1 MKNIRDYL
9 YVIFIGLLLYLS
21 GAVILGG
28 ISYFIDMTIGI
39 DFISVLLYFLSS
51 IFLTRQVL
59 KGITIRNKF
68 VSIILPIYT
77 ALMYFLKDFIAILV
91 INMVNGGTFLESL
104 MIIPHIYYINFI
116 TVFQIDFSV
125 DGVFSA
131 IIRLLITIL
140 DILIMAVGVYNSYK
154 ITKRE

>member
-104 MIIPHIYYINFI
+104 MIIPYIYYINFI

>member
-104 MIIPHIYYINFI
+104 MIIPYIYYINFI

-140 DILIMAVGVYNSYK
+140 DTLIMAVGVYNSYK

>member
-1 MKNIRDYL
+1 MT
-9 YVIFIGLLLYLS
+9 LS
-21 GAVILGG
+21 RH
-28 ISYFIDMTIGI
+28 FIDITIGI

-104 MIIPHIYYINFI
+104 MIIPYIYYINFI

-125 DGVFSA
+125 DGVFST

>member
-28 ISYFIDMTIGI
+28 ISYFIDITIGI

-104 MIIPHIYYINFI
+104 MIIPYIYYINFI

>member
-28 ISYFIDMTIGI
+28 ISYFIDITIGI

-104 MIIPHIYYINFI
+104 MIIPYIYYINFI

-125 DGVFSA
+125 DGVFST

>member
-28 ISYFIDMTIGI
+28 ISYFIDITIGI

-51 IFLTRQVL
+51 IFLTIQVL

-104 MIIPHIYYINFI
+104 MIIPYIYYINFI